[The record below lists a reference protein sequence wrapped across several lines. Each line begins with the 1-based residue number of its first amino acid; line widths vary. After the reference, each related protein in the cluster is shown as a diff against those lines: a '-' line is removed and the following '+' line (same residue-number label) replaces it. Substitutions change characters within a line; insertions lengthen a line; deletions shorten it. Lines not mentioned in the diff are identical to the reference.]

1 MRRATAPYAGQSQ
14 QAYSTSQYH
23 TQQYAIH
30 TPQPPAVQTTPRT
43 ASEEAYRVAAD
54 YLDRLATRDPFVEKV
69 ATVLRVAIFKMPEL
83 YQKFEVSETLMSLIR
98 SGMTCRLTCLELTT
112 YLDKEPLAHSWPTNA
127 KLHINNKPAALLQ
140 KHVQNGKVKTKSMME
155 RPASIETLVGQGVN
169 TFRMSGEPNED
180 QGDWPFGICI
190 TIVRPRKLT
199 ELMDK
204 MRKKNTLTLE
214 MTLAKIKALYHEDS
228 DIVTEKLSVSL
239 RDPFTMTRI
248 KIPARGRLCN
258 HLGCFDLETFLK
270 FQRDAKHAQWK
281 CALCDMGP
289 LTLKNIVID
298 KWMED
303 VLEHCRD
310 LESVF
315 KVDVFEDGKYTPVFS
330 EEDSS
335 GDPKDNGE
343 EPPNSLK
350 RKLDGI
356 KTEDGVL
363 FNEPPPAQ
371 RQASMQSL
379 GNNYDDAIELD

>member
-1 MRRATAPYAGQSQ
+1 
-14 QAYSTSQYH
+14 
-23 TQQYAIH
+23 
-30 TPQPPAVQTTPRT
+30 
-43 ASEEAYRVAAD
+43 
-54 YLDRLATRDPFVEKV
+54 
-69 ATVLRVAIFKMPEL
+69 
-83 YQKFEVSETLMSLIR
+83 
-98 SGMTCRLTCLELTT
+98 
-112 YLDKEPLAHSWPTNA
+112 
-127 KLHINNKPAALLQ
+127 
-140 KHVQNGKVKTKSMME
+140 MME

-303 VLEHCRD
+303 R
-310 LESVF
+310 
-315 KVDVFEDGKYTPVFS
+315 P
-330 EEDSS
+330 
-335 GDPKDNGE
+335 
-343 EPPNSLK
+343 
-350 RKLDGI
+350 
-356 KTEDGVL
+356 
-363 FNEPPPAQ
+363 
-371 RQASMQSL
+371 
-379 GNNYDDAIELD
+379 